1 MKSTTIAKTTRT
13 TEEKLKVSKE
23 MYRLL
28 AEHVKDF
35 VWLLNLDLRLTYV
48 SPSMEKASGYTF
60 AEMKELSLDK
70 LLTEES
76 FQKSTQM
83 FSKEI
88 SHART
93 KHLPSDSKRSLEVQ
107 FRCKDGHLLWMEATL
122 SFLQDEKGQP
132 VYILGEGRDITES
145 KKMEEKL
152 SFEEIKFRNF
162 VEHASDI
169 IVLIDPQGVI
179 TYVNPAVEKV
189 LGYTPRERIGAKVSE
204 LLHPDD
210 IESLVESFL
219 PMFLDPNAP
228 AIHGEYRLRHKDGT
242 YRTIETVGSNLV
254 KNNVIEGVIVNYRD
268 ITERKRIEEDLK
280 KSEERYRLLAEH
292 TRDIVWIMDMDMN
305 VTYIS
310 PSAVNLLG
318 RTLEETEQHGF
329 INLLTPASFKDAM
342 DFYSVEL
349 PRALAAGPD
358 YVLDRALEL
367 ELIARDGHTV
377 WAECI
382 FRLIRDE
389 NGKPLSILGEGR
401 NITERKQ
408 MENEMRASESNFRH
422 SLDESPLGVR
432 VSNID
437 GETIYA
443 NRKILEIYGFDSM
456 EELKNTPLKERYTPE
471 TYAEWQARKAKRLQG
486 EFGPSEYEISIVR
499 KTGEI
504 RHLHVY
510 RKEIFWDGQ
519 KQFQVIY
526 QDITLRR
533 QAEKKLSETLESLRQ
548 SIKVTIQV
556 LGMATEARDPY
567 TAGHQVRSAEIAR
580 SIAMEMGLS
589 KDRIDGIRLAG
600 SIHDIGKLAIPGEI
614 LSKPTKL
621 TSIEFSLVKE
631 HCESGYQ
638 MLKSVE
644 SPWPLAEMVYQHH
657 ERMDGSGYPRN
668 LKKDDII
675 MEARIL
681 AVADVVESMA
691 SHRPY
696 RPSLGIEAALEEIEK
711 NRGTLYDEDV
721 VDACLRLFRK
731 KGYKLT

>member
-1 MKSTTIAKTTRT
+1 
-13 TEEKLKVSKE
+13 
-23 MYRLL
+23 
-28 AEHVKDF
+28 
-35 VWLLNLDLRLTYV
+35 
-48 SPSMEKASGYTF
+48 
-60 AEMKELSLDK
+60 
-70 LLTEES
+70 
-76 FQKSTQM
+76 
-83 FSKEI
+83 
-88 SHART
+88 
-93 KHLPSDSKRSLEVQ
+93 
-107 FRCKDGHLLWMEATL
+107 
-122 SFLQDEKGQP
+122 
-132 VYILGEGRDITES
+132 
-145 KKMEEKL
+145 
-152 SFEEIKFRNF
+152 
-162 VEHASDI
+162 
-169 IVLIDPQGVI
+169 
-179 TYVNPAVEKV
+179 
-189 LGYTPRERIGAKVSE
+189 
-204 LLHPDD
+204 
-210 IESLVESFL
+210 
-219 PMFLDPNAP
+219 
-228 AIHGEYRLRHKDGT
+228 
-242 YRTIETVGSNLV
+242 
-254 KNNVIEGVIVNYRD
+254 
-268 ITERKRIEEDLK
+268 
-280 KSEERYRLLAEH
+280 
-292 TRDIVWIMDMDMN
+292 
-305 VTYIS
+305 
-310 PSAVNLLG
+310 
-318 RTLEETEQHGF
+318 
-329 INLLTPASFKDAM
+329 M